1 MYWKFKTYIPRNETA
16 RPCYQF
22 LHSCICERF
31 IYSNDWSSADRSW
44 EYINRSQIHE
54 CGNWE
59 TEHYYSVCGFS
70 AAFHLQCV
78 QHSTTLFS
86 HWSLFLEVTPVAK
99 WLSGI
104 LEITN
109 AVQELKMYKKI
120 SSWNRT
126 GFYMVRIFATDVD
139 LDVRIDLQD
148 LQDEFDFMT
157 SSQMIGV
164 VNDQE

>member
-1 MYWKFKTYIPRNETA
+1 
-16 RPCYQF
+16 
-22 LHSCICERF
+22 
-31 IYSNDWSSADRSW
+31 
-44 EYINRSQIHE
+44 
-54 CGNWE
+54 
-59 TEHYYSVCGFS
+59 
-70 AAFHLQCV
+70 
-78 QHSTTLFS
+78 
-86 HWSLFLEVTPVAK
+86 LFLEVTPVAK